1 MIHGAINIVIIFYSQ
16 TNSTPVMTLLCAF
29 RVTDSVMD
37 LTRLLLPEPDI
48 PISRREGGYLNE
60 ILLFEVI
67 LEDGEFA
74 EGSSNC

>member
-1 MIHGAINIVIIFYSQ
+1 
-16 TNSTPVMTLLCAF
+16 MTLLCAF

-48 PISRREGGYLNE
+48 PMLQGGDRYSYVVS
-60 ILLFEVI
+60 LFEAI
-67 LEDGEFA
+67 LEDAEFA